1 MNPTSDSRVFSSAKR
16 LLAWLETI
24 AECHIG
30 KSLSALMAV
39 VCSHLLVH
47 DCVRYMNSSFKMNT
61 LTHMADY
68 ISVVQVQDGVWPEVQ
83 LKMYT

>member
-1 MNPTSDSRVFSSAKR
+1 MRRLPATACFVHLKPTFDR
-16 LLAWLETI
+16 
-24 AECHIG
+24 
-30 KSLSALMAV
+30 ALCAV

-47 DCVRYMNSSFKMNT
+47 DCVRYTNSSCKMNT

-68 ISVVQVQDGVWPEVQ
+68 ISVVQVQDGVRPEVQ

>member
-1 MNPTSDSRVFSSAKR
+1 MITHAQTACHHVFC
-16 LLAWLETI
+16 LFNL
-24 AECHIG
+24 
-30 KSLSALMAV
+30 KSIVLSALMAV

-47 DCVRYMNSSFKMNT
+47 DCVRYTNSSCKINT

>member
-1 MNPTSDSRVFSSAKR
+1 
-16 LLAWLETI
+16 
-24 AECHIG
+24 
-30 KSLSALMAV
+30 MAV

-47 DCVRYMNSSFKMNT
+47 DCVRYTNSSCKMNR